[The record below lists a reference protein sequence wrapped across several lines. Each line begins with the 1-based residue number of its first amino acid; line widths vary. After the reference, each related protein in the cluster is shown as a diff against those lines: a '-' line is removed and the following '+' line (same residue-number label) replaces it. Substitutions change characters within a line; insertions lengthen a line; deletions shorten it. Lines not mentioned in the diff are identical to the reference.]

1 MTTAVPKFSQL
12 RVLVDDFAA
21 SYRFYHRVLGLEPQ
35 SPEQE
40 SGPYACF
47 KSPDGGADV
56 ALFSRALMRSSIGA
70 AASGTGGGVLVLRVD
85 EVDAAYGKAIADGA
99 QSVAEPVDQPAWGM
113 RVAHVRAPE
122 GTVVEFCA
130 Y

>member
-1 MTTAVPKFSQL
+1 MAPIPKFAQL

-21 SYRFYHRVLGLEPQ
+21 SYRFYRNVLGLEPQ

-47 KSPDGGADV
+47 KSPDGGTDV
-56 ALFSRALMRSSIGA
+56 ALFSRALMESSIGA
-70 AASGTGGGVLVLRVD
+70 AASGVGGAVLALKVD
-85 EVDAAYGKAIADGA
+85 DVDAAYGKAIADGA
-99 QSVAEPVDQPAWGM
+99 QSVAEPVDQPAWSM
-113 RVAHVRAPE
+113 RVAYVRAPE
-122 GTVVEFCA
+122 GTLIEFCA